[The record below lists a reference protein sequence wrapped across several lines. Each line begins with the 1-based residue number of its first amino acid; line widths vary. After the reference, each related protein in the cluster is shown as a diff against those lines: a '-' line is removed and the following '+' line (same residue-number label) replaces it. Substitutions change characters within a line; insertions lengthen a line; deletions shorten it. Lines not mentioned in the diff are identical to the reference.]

1 MIVFFFLPQKEKETN
16 DAFFFVFVVDIFFED
31 W

>member
-1 MIVFFFLPQKEKETN
+1 MIVFFFSILPQKEKETN
-16 DAFFFVFVVDIFFED
+16 DAFLFVVDIFFEG